1 MSQASGDGAAVTR
14 HGSAQLRAGLMG
26 VVIVSAILSVFVGS
40 LWLDIVA
47 SSALALFLL
56 LAWRQFSVGTWVPLI
71 LSIGAMAIALW
82 QSVPGDVLISAM
94 ERMIFLASLI
104 AVLNTLRSAALL
116 APEVA
121 RAGAFLTS
129 QPASRRYVSLS
140 LGGHLFG
147 VLINFG
153 GLALL
158 LDLAKRSMD
167 SAASQA
173 LPEEIREVKLRRMS
187 LATMRGFGLI
197 SLWSPLGFATNAVLI
212 TLPGLVYTDFAPI
225 GFAMSFV
232 FIGVGWLF
240 DRVEGRRYRAMALPR
255 PAPPQGAWLGAVT
268 LVLHVLIVGGSVFL
282 VHGLTRLT
290 FQEALILVVPSY
302 AVLWSAVSG
311 FRRGAGAAGGVR
323 EAFADYRARLPWM
336 GAEVGVFASAGFL
349 PVTLLALV
357 PVEAVQGHVAAL
369 GLGAVPLAVGI
380 AVGILAFAM
389 LGINPIVST
398 SVLGSVAFQLEV
410 PGLTPQVIALAAM
423 GGWTSVIGLSPFIT
437 TIILASSI
445 LKRSVWRVGPGWN
458 GPYCLSVLAIWL
470 TFLVMLMWT
479 GRV

>member
-1 MSQASGDGAAVTR
+1 MREPSGERASATLQGTAR
-14 HGSAQLRAGLMG
+14 LRAVLMG
-26 VVIVSAILSVFVGS
+26 VVILSAILSVFVGS
-40 LWLDIVA
+40 LWLDILA
-47 SSALALFLL
+47 SSALVLFLL
-56 LAWRQFSVGTWVPLI
+56 LAWRQFSVGTWVPLV
-71 LSIGAMAIALW
+71 LSLGVLAVALS
-82 QSVPGDVLISAM
+82 QSVPSEVLFSAM
-94 ERMIFLASLI
+94 EHMIFLASLI

-121 RAGAFLTS
+121 RAGVFLTG

-167 SAASQA
+167 SAASRA
-173 LPEEIREVKLRRMS
+173 LSEEIREVKLRRMS
-187 LATMRGFGLI
+187 LATIRGFGLI

-212 TLPGLVYTDFAPI
+212 TLPGLAYTDFAPI
-225 GFAMSFV
+225 GFSMSFV

-240 DRVEGRRYRAMALPR
+240 DKVEGRRYRAMALPR
-255 PAPPQGAWLGAVT
+255 PAPSQGAWLGAAT
-268 LVLHVLIVGGSVFL
+268 LVLHVLIVGGSVYL
-282 VHGLTRLT
+282 VHSTTRLT

-302 AVLWSAVSG
+302 AILWSAVSG
-311 FRRGAGAAGGVR
+311 ARRGMGPAGGVR
-323 EAFADYRARLPWM
+323 EALADYRSRLPWM

-357 PVEAVQGHVAAL
+357 PVEVVQAQVATL
-369 GLGAVPLAVGI
+369 GLGAVPLAIGI
-380 AVGILAFAM
+380 AVGVLAFAM
-389 LGINPIVST
+389 VGINPIVST
-398 SVLGSVAFQLEV
+398 TVLGSVAFQLQV

-445 LKRSVWRVGPGWN
+445 LKRSVWRVGPHWN
-458 GPYCLSVLAIWL
+458 GPYCLAILAIWL
-470 TFLVMLMWT
+470 TFLVALMWS